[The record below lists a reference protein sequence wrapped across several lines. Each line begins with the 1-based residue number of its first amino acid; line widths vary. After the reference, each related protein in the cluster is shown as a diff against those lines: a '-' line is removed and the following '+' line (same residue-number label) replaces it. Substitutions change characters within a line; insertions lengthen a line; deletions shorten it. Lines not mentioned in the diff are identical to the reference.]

1 LEELRCALGVEDAR
15 PADTAVKA
23 LLDRLVQ
30 ALDLDGDGRLT
41 EAEFVELALRLQQL
55 SQGHQRLLTHLL
67 PVDADTDDRLDHL
80 ELARLLRSVDARP
93 LTSDEE
99 RTLFGAK
106 RRPLSSADCVD
117 RLLLS

>member
-1 LEELRCALGVEDAR
+1 LEELRCALGVEDTR

-30 ALDLDGDGRLT
+30 ALDLDGDGRLR

-67 PVDADTDDRLDHL
+67 PVDADTDDQLDHL
-80 ELARLLRSVDARP
+80 ELARLLLSVGARP
-93 LTSDEE
+93 LMAHEE
-99 RTLFGAK
+99 QTLFGAR
-106 RRPLSSADCVD
+106 RRPLSWADFVD